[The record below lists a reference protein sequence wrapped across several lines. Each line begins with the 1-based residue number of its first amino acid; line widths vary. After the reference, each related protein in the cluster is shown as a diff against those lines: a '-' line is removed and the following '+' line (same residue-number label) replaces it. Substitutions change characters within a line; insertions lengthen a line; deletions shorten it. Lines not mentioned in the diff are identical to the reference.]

1 VLIDRSFR
9 WWACDDGHGLCL
21 DAKSP
26 RIDPSNTENRAL
38 CSEHPINGAAV
49 ELRHV
54 EYFVAVAE
62 ELSFTRAAER
72 LNMAQSPI
80 SEQIRKLEREL
91 ETTLFI
97 RTTRSVELTPAGRL
111 FYEQATALLASAKR
125 AADSARLAGKGR
137 LGRLAVGF
145 GGSATYDLM
154 PQLIRAYKQRYP
166 DVVLE
171 VRSEMLTPTQVA
183 GLLDDTLSVGLLR
196 PPVNA
201 DGLVV
206 EVVREDPLVVL
217 LPVSHPLASR
227 VELTLGDL
235 RDQPFISYPS
245 SPPSSVFL
253 TVMSAF
259 RQAGVSPHI
268 HQEVA
273 ETSSLVALVAAGL
286 GIALAPAPT
295 RHLRIP
301 GVTHRPLKEPAI
313 TMPLAMAYKTGPVS
327 PLVRG
332 FLETVRSVMRTQ
344 RPISPVPILVEP
356 EPYLPDTV

>member
-1 VLIDRSFR
+1 
-9 WWACDDGHGLCL
+9 
-21 DAKSP
+21 
-26 RIDPSNTENRAL
+26 
-38 CSEHPINGAAV
+38 V

-72 LNMAQSPI
+72 LSMAQSPI

-91 ETTLFI
+91 DTTLFL
-97 RTTRSVELTPAGRL
+97 RTTRSVALTPAGRI
-111 FYEQATALLASAKR
+111 FYEQATALLSAAKR
-125 AADSARLAGKGR
+125 AADSARLAGQGR
-137 LGRLAVGF
+137 LGRLALGF
-145 GGSATYDLM
+145 GGSATYELM

-171 VRSEMLTPTQVA
+171 VRSEMLTPAQVES
-183 GLLDDTLSVGLLR
+183 LLDDTLSVGLLR
-196 PPVNA
+196 PPLNA
-201 DGLVV
+201 EGLVV
-206 EVVREDPLVVL
+206 EVVREDPLVAL

-227 VELTLGDL
+227 VDLSLEDL
-235 RDQPFISYPS
+235 RDEPFISYPS
-245 SPPSSVFL
+245 SPPSSVYL

-259 RQAGVSPHI
+259 RQAGITPRV

-286 GIALAPAPT
+286 GVALAPAPV

-301 GVTHRPLKEPAI
+301 GVTHRPLRAPAI
-313 TMPLAMAYKTGPVS
+313 TIPLALAYKTGPVS

-332 FLETVRSVMRTQ
+332 FLETARSVVRTQ
-344 RPISPVPILVEP
+344 RPISAVPILGESGH
-356 EPYLPDTV
+356 YLPDTV